1 MSKAKTLLELINL
14 LGKEANKE
22 TPSDSEDKP
31 IEVTVTTVEEFIAA
45 LENLSGKTEITL
57 EDNLNLE
64 TPLEVPVGAEVILN
78 LSNNSVTVD
87 KDIYAFENSGNMT
100 INGGEITGKGVLN
113 NPGGTLVIDN
123 DAHITSTNEDGGT
136 AAIQN
141 EGDLVIKSGT
151 FAVTH
156 VGSTKDPKGV
166 AIVRNNGTMVV
177 EQGTFESP
185 NKRAYA
191 IISNGEI
198 TLTNSGETI
207 INGVH
212 GGIAADSG
220 KVTIN
225 GGSYNSDEF
234 YAIYASIDAVTD
246 MDDEEQIPNI
256 VINDGTFNGKRYS
269 IWIGSDDNP
278 IVKGYIRI
286 YGGTFLKPVNAEAKV
301 LEGNGIFIYGGKFA
315 SPVGAQYLAEGYGCT
330 PEPDDDGFYHV
341 VPTN

>member
-14 LGKEANKE
+14 LGREVNRDNPPE
-22 TPSDSEDKP
+22 EDKP
-31 IEVTVTTVEEFIAA
+31 IEVKVTTTEELIAA
-45 LENLSGKTEITL
+45 LENLEGKTEINIESDL
-57 EDNLNLE
+57 ELE
-64 TPLEVPVGAEVILN
+64 APLVVPAGAEVILN
-78 LSNNSVTVD
+78 LSNSNVTVD
-87 KDIYAFENSGNMT
+87 KDQYAFENSGNMT
-100 INGGEITGKGVLN
+100 ICGGQITGKGVLN
-113 NPGGTLVIDN
+113 NEGGTLIIDE
-123 DAHITSTNEDGGT
+123 DAHITSTNEEGGN

-156 VGSTKDPKGV
+156 VGSVKDAKGV
-166 AIVRNNGTMVV
+166 AIVRNNGTAVI

-198 TLTNSGETI
+198 TLTNSGETVI
-207 INGVH
+207 DGVH
-212 GGIAADSG
+212 GGIAANSG

-225 GGSYNSDEF
+225 GGSYNSEEF

-246 MDDEEQIPNI
+246 MDDAEQIPNI
-256 VINDGTFNGKRYS
+256 VINDGTFNGKKYS

-315 SPVGAQYLAEGYGCT
+315 SPVGEQYLAEGYGCT
-330 PEPDDDGFYHV
+330 PEPDEDGFYHV
-341 VPTN
+341 LPTN